1 MTDPDYVV
9 NAEKRK
15 DRINLIV
22 KYFRFV
28 QLCPGSFGLIL
39 NMLRGGKG
47 GGSDDPVPS
56 PLIEKYLVK
65 LMKVQ
70 FNEC

>member
-39 NMLRGGKG
+39 NVLGEG
-47 GGSDDPVPS
+47 GGG
-56 PLIEKYLVK
+56 
-65 LMKVQ
+65 
-70 FNEC
+70 F